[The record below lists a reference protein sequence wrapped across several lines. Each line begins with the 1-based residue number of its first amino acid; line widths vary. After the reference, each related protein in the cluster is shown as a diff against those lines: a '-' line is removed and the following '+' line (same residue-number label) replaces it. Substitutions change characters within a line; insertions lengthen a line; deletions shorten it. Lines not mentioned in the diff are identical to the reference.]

1 MRQVTVDIHIS
12 APREQV
18 FDFLA
23 DLAGRPAYTD
33 HYLEDYRLA
42 RVDPYGK
49 GAAARFLLRAPLAK
63 EYAEL
68 EVVEADRPRRLV
80 EEVRVGRLG
89 RSRSLAVYELH
100 QETGG
105 NTHVELTTYSEP
117 GAPIDRLKQFGAA
130 GWLKRHTKIAL
141 ERLRMIFEEPP
152 DRPLARITIAGYEP
166 DKGARFGLRSGS
178 DPSRPRSAGTMTAVA
193 CVLALAGL
201 PLAGCFGKES
211 PDELGR
217 KEPVREGL
225 AVPLAGVDYN
235 VFITRQLNTKI
246 PPDEAYYEG
255 PAPPKG
261 ETLYG
266 VFLQAC
272 NEGTR
277 STQTASRFT
286 VVDNQG
292 NEFEPREL
300 PAENEFAYRSKRL
313 QPNECIPQAGSVA
326 QLGPTAGSML
336 LFQLPLT
343 TTENRPLELEIGDG
357 SESLRVELDI

>member
-1 MRQVTVDIHIS
+1 MRQVTVETHIS

-33 HYLEDYRLA
+33 HYLQDYRLA
-42 RVDPYGK
+42 RVNPYGM

-89 RSRSLAVYELH
+89 RSRSVAVYELMP
-100 QETGG
+100 EAGG
-105 NTHVELTTYSEP
+105 ITRVELTTYSEP
-117 GAPIDRLKQFGAA
+117 GTRIDALKQLGAA
-130 GWLKRHTKIAL
+130 RWLRRQTGIAL

-152 DRPLARITIAGYEP
+152 AAPLARATIAGWEP
-166 DKGARFGLRSGS
+166 LNAPRFGLPAGR
-178 DPSRPRSAGTMTAVA
+178 DPSRTGTTP
-193 CVLALAGL
+193 ALACLLTVAAL
-201 PLAGCFGKES
+201 PLGGCFGKED
-211 PDELGR
+211 PEELGR
-217 KEPVREGL
+217 EEPVREGL
-225 AVPLAGVDYN
+225 SVPFEGVDYN
-235 VFITRQLNTKI
+235 VFITRQLNTRI
-246 PPDEAYYEG
+246 PPDEAYYHG
-255 PAPPKG
+255 PAPPEG

-272 NEGTR
+272 NNTDR
-277 STQTASRFT
+277 SRQTAGHFI

-300 PAENEFAYRSKRL
+300 PERNEFAYRSKRL
-313 QPNECIPQAGSVA
+313 QPEECQPQAGSVA

-336 LFQLPLT
+336 LFQLPLNV
-343 TTENRPLELEIGDG
+343 TENRPLELEIGEG
-357 SESLRVELDI
+357 PEALKVELDI